1 MENGILILTGLDLP
15 KIVITELCECL
26 KSSIDILE
34 LRLNQTLLQNE
45 ALNTIFRALNCNLKV
60 LNMEAVQLNNELIE
74 ELSNMIAENHSISS
88 LYMHWTNLGQ
98 YPESAKTFFVA
109 LSQNDALEELSM
121 SNCGIMSSL
130 AKVWFSMVASMKLLF
145 FNIFFKLLCENIYS

>member
-1 MENGILILTGLDLP
+1 M
-15 KIVITELCECL
+15 ITELCECL

-45 ALNTIFRALNCNLKV
+45 ALNTIFRSLNCDHKV
-60 LNMEAVQLNNELIE
+60 LNLEGIQLNNELLE
-74 ELSNMIAENHSISS
+74 EFSNVIAENHSISS

-109 LSQNDALEELSM
+109 LSQNDALEELTL

-130 AKVWFSMVASMKLLF
+130 AKVWFFNGSKRDFFFFFLRLLYEIM
-145 FNIFFKLLCENIYS
+145 NC